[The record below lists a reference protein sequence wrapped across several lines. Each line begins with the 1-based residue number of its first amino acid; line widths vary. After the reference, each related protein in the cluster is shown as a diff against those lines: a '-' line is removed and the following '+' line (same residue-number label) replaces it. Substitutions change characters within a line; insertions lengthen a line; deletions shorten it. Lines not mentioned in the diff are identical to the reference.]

1 MPWNKILPEKMSR
14 LSAPADK
21 LVHETTGYINAQIDD
36 VKLRSIK
43 GLSEGTSA
51 IAGLLLIFIFVGA
64 LVTALSFAFVL
75 WIGELLHSYA
85 LAAVIMAGILLLVL
99 VVLFLFR
106 DKLFKNSFVTL
117 YTNIFYQK
125 EGNKPVG
132 LKSMEGLDMAIY
144 NAENRIKDQEKDIS
158 HALTELKD
166 FYSPRHLLGE
176 ELPAAVSFFFGNRKK
191 KKKQEQENKA

>member
-1 MPWNKILPEKMSR
+1 MRMSK

-43 GLSEGTSA
+43 GLSQCTSA
-51 IAGLLLIFIFVGA
+51 IAGLLLIFILVGA
-64 LVTALSFAFVL
+64 LVTAISFAFVL

-85 LAAVIMAGILLLVL
+85 LAAVIMAGVLLIVL
-99 VVLFLFR
+99 VVLYLLR

-125 EGNKPVG
+125 VESKPVG
-132 LKSMEGLDMAIY
+132 LKSQEGLDVAIW
-144 NAENRIKDQEKDIS
+144 NTENRIKDQEKGIS
-158 HALTELKD
+158 HTLTELKE
-166 FYSPRHLLGE
+166 FYSPKHILSQG
-176 ELPAAVSFFFGNRKK
+176 LPAAARFIFGNKSKK
-191 KKKQEQENKA
+191 EKKTA